1 MRKVGAENPRKT
13 HTFPLRIADRP
24 AVSAGNCMFF
34 RQFAAKCS
42 KRFVDNC
49 RRPSRRG
56 VSRNWITAYSK
67 KDLIG
72 RPSRRGVSG
81 VSRNDGAYDEE
92 GNAHADPICVAEYFN
107 GEDF

>member
-56 VSRNWITAYSK
+56 VSRN
-67 KDLIG
+67 
-72 RPSRRGVSG
+72 
-81 VSRNDGAYDEE
+81 DGAYDEE

>member
-56 VSRNWITAYSK
+56 VSRNFV
-67 KDLIG
+67 DL
-72 RPSRRGVSG
+72 V
-81 VSRNDGAYDEE
+81 DG
-92 GNAHADPICVAEYFN
+92 GNMISSPLA
-107 GEDF
+107 